1 MDSEL
6 ALDAFCGAVLEP
18 AAWPD
23 ALQAV
28 AAACK
33 ATMVT
38 VVSCTREGELSC
50 SADARAA
57 IDEYRFRRTVP
68 DSRHAR
74 VNPRLGE
81 GFRTDL
87 DDFSAAEIARD
98 PYYQEFLAPLDV
110 RWHAV
115 AALPGFDDGLVVSLK
130 RSARQGP
137 FEDCD
142 LQMLNRLLPHWRR
155 AARQAALVAHAR
167 FRGELDG
174 FARVGLGAALV
185 GDGGRLLATNDRLVL
200 GDGLIG
206 PGHTLQA
213 QRDDERRALAGAIAA
228 ACAGCALPAAP
239 VVVRRASGARP
250 YLVDVIATPAGDLAD
265 AARCRALVVV
275 TDLDARS
282 PPRRATL
289 QRAFGLTAR
298 ETDVALQFSAGA
310 TLREIARRLQISE
323 AHVRQRLKT
332 VFAKTQTH
340 RQADLAA
347 LLGRMH

>member
-1 MDSEL
+1 MRPDF
-6 ALDAFCGAVLEP
+6 AIDAFCGAVLEP

-28 AAACK
+28 AVACNAA
-33 ATMVT
+33 MVT
-38 VVSCTREGELSC
+38 VVNCTREGELRS

-68 DSRHAR
+68 DSRQAR
-74 VNPRLGE
+74 VNPQLGE

-110 RWHAV
+110 RWHAA
-115 AALPGFDDGLVVSLK
+115 AALSGFDDTLVVSLK

-137 FEDCD
+137 FEGSD
-142 LQMLNRLLPHWRR
+142 LQVLNRLLPHWRR
-155 AARQAALVAHAR
+155 AARHAALVEHAR
-167 FRGELDG
+167 FRGELDA

-185 GDGGRLLATNDRLVL
+185 GDGARLLATNACLVF
-200 GDGLIG
+200 GDGLLAIG
-206 PGHTLQA
+206 GTLQA
-213 QRDDERRALAGAIAA
+213 QRDAERRALAGAIAA
-228 ACAGCALPAAP
+228 ACVGVAPPMMP
-239 VVVRRASGARP
+239 VVVRRPSGVRP
-250 YLVDVIATPAGDLAD
+250 YLVDVISTPAAGLAD

-282 PPRRATL
+282 SPRACTL
-289 QRAFGLTAR
+289 QRAFALTAR
-298 ETDVALQFSAGA
+298 ESDVARQFSSGA
-310 TLREIARRLQISE
+310 TLREIAARLRIGE

-347 LLGRMH
+347 LLERVR